1 MAFNM
6 FDRDGSGNIDID
18 ELREAMKALGLYLT
32 KEQVKKMMSTVD
44 TDGNGF
50 IEFDEFRTLMK
61 DHIKNRN
68 REEELRRAFRIYDDD
83 DTGLIEFRDLRRV
96 ANEIEEGVTD
106 DEIQG
111 MIFEATRQKNG
122 KVTIDQFL
130 AIMKKAKLY

>member
-1 MAFNM
+1 
-6 FDRDGSGNIDID
+6 
-18 ELREAMKALGLYLT
+18 
-32 KEQVKKMMSTVD
+32 MSTVD

-50 IEFDEFRTLMK
+50 IEYEEFRTLMK

-106 DEIQG
+106 EDI
-111 MIFEATRQKNG
+111 
-122 KVTIDQFL
+122 
-130 AIMKKAKLY
+130 